1 MLYLQTNRR
10 PGFKSLVI
18 CSTSFQGPEVLQVSK
33 MVNLLGATYDQY
45 LKAGV
50 SVLIC
55 GSSAPSEDKLRFARE
70 NSIPT
75 VTADWMWACIDAGEA
90 VDFGDFHFGK
100 LSPVRGESGDTLTSG
115 SHETVQTMSM
125 PTAPQQKGQTER

>member
-1 MLYLQTNRR
+1 
-10 PGFKSLVI
+10 
-18 CSTSFQGPEVLQVSK
+18 

-70 NSIPT
+70 NRIPA
-75 VTADWMWACIDAGEA
+75 VTANWIWASIDAGQT
-90 VDFGDFHFGK
+90 VPFRDFLFGK
-100 LSPVRGESGDTLTSG
+100 LSPAGDESGDTFTSG

-125 PTAPQQKGQTER
+125 PTAPLQQKQTER

>member
-1 MLYLQTNRR
+1 
-10 PGFKSLVI
+10 
-18 CSTSFQGPEVLQVSK
+18 
-33 MVNLLGATYDQY
+33 MVNLLGASYDQY

-50 SVLIC
+50 SVLVC

-90 VDFGDFHFGK
+90 VPFEDFYFGK
-100 LSPVRGESGDTLTSG
+100 LSPGAGESGDTFTSG

-125 PTAPQQKGQTER
+125 PTAPQKKKQTER